1 MKKLVFT
8 LVGALLITTL
18 TFAQSYSLDKAHA
31 LLSFESNHMGISFV
45 EGNFEDFDATLV
57 SSKPD
62 FSDAQ
67 ITMTA
72 QVKSINTRVEMRDDD
87 LRKNFFEVD
96 KYPTITFKSKS
107 FKKAKGDKYKLSGD
121 LTMHGVTKPITF
133 DVVLNGS
140 AVSPFT
146 KKTSY
151 GFTITGTLKR
161 SDFGIDYELN
171 LVGDEIDLRSN
182 VEFVKD

>member
-8 LVGALLITTL
+8 LLGALLMTSV
-18 TFAQSYSLDKAHA
+18 TFAQSYTLDKAHA
-31 LLSFESNHMGISFV
+31 LLSFEAKHMGISFV

-62 FSDAQ
+62 FSDAK

-72 QVKSINTRVEMRDDD
+72 QVKSINTRVDMRDDD

-96 KYPTITFKSKS
+96 KYPTLTFKSKS
-107 FKKAKGDKYKLSGD
+107 LKKVKGDKYKLSGD

-133 DVVLNGS
+133 DVVLNGH
-140 AVSPFT
+140 AVSPFN
-146 KKTSY
+146 KKTSF

-161 SDFGIDYELN
+161 SDFGVDYELN
-171 LVGDEIDLRSN
+171 LVGDEVTLRSN
-182 VEFVKD
+182 VEFVQE